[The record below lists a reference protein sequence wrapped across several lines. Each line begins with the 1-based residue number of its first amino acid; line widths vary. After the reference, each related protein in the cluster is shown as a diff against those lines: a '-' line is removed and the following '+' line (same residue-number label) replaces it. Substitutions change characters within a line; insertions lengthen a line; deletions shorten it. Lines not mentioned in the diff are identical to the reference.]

1 VLSEERMMDGFLTFL
16 KNHKFSVILVLI
28 GLVLSIL
35 FFTIGF
41 WRTILLFVILAIC
54 FLIGYL
60 LDQSGP
66 EGLKEFFSKLFGKK

>member
-1 VLSEERMMDGFLTFL
+1 MTMNAFLEFVKT
-16 KNHKFSVILVLI
+16 HKFTVILVLI

-41 WRTILLFVILAIC
+41 WRTILLFLILAIC
-54 FLIGYL
+54 FFIGYL

-66 EGLKEFFSKLFGKK
+66 EGIREFFQKLFGKK

>member
-1 VLSEERMMDGFLTFL
+1 MNGFLEFV
-16 KNHKFSVILVLI
+16 KNHKFTVLFVAI
-28 GLVLSIL
+28 GLVLTIL

-41 WRTILLFVILAIC
+41 WRTILLFLILALC

-66 EGLKEFFSKLFGKK
+66 DGIKEFFTKLFSKK

>member
-1 VLSEERMMDGFLTFL
+1 MNAFLEFV
-16 KNHKFSVILVLI
+16 KSHKFTVLLVLL

-41 WRTILLFVILAIC
+41 WRTILLFIILALC

-60 LDQSGP
+60 LDQGGP
-66 EGLKEFFSKLFGKK
+66 DGIKDFFNKLFSKK

>member
-1 VLSEERMMDGFLTFL
+1 MNAFLEFVKT
-16 KNHKFSVILVLI
+16 HKFTVILVLV

-41 WRTILLFVILAIC
+41 WRTILLFIILALC

-60 LDQSGP
+60 LDQNGP
-66 EGLKEFFSKLFGKK
+66 DGIKEFFNKLFSKK

>member
-1 VLSEERMMDGFLTFL
+1 MNAFWEFVKS
-16 KNHKFSVILVLI
+16 HKFTVLLVLI

-41 WRTILLFVILAIC
+41 WRTILLFIILALC

-66 EGLKEFFSKLFGKK
+66 DGIKEFFSKLFSKK

>member
-1 VLSEERMMDGFLTFL
+1 MNAFLEFV
-16 KNHKFSVILVLI
+16 KSHKFTVLLVLL

-41 WRTILLFVILAIC
+41 WRTILLFIILALC

-66 EGLKEFFSKLFGKK
+66 DGIKEFFSKLFSKNKR

>member
-1 VLSEERMMDGFLTFL
+1 MNGFLEFV
-16 KNHKFSVILVLI
+16 KNHKFTVLFVAI
-28 GLVLSIL
+28 GLVLTIL

-41 WRTILLFVILAIC
+41 WRTILLFIILALC

-66 EGLKEFFSKLFGKK
+66 DGIKEFFGKLFSKK

>member
-1 VLSEERMMDGFLTFL
+1 MNAFLEFV
-16 KNHKFSVILVLI
+16 KSHKFTVLLVLL
-28 GLVLSIL
+28 GLLLSIL

-41 WRTILLFVILAIC
+41 WRTMLLFIILGIC

-66 EGLKEFFSKLFGKK
+66 EGIKEFFHKLFAKK

>member
-1 VLSEERMMDGFLTFL
+1 MNAFLEFV
-16 KNHKFSVILVLI
+16 KRHKFTVLFVSL
-28 GLVLSIL
+28 GLVLAIL

-41 WRTILLFVILAIC
+41 WRTLLLLVILALC

-66 EGLKEFFSKLFGKK
+66 DGIKEFFSKLFSKK